1 MGDGDAGHVLVPG
14 AGRDAGQ
21 PTVVLATTAEALA
34 VAGRLLHDFNT
45 EYDDVT
51 PGASALA
58 ARLTAL
64 VAGGATDVLLV
75 EGTEGAAGAQGTQ
88 DAAGVGVLRYRPSL
102 WTAAD
107 ECYLAELYVVPGAR
121 GRGLGRV
128 LLRACLARARER
140 GCDWIDLS
148 TSEDDVAARHLYESE
163 GFHATEG
170 PGGPVT
176 FHYEREL

>member
-1 MGDGDAGHVLVPG
+1 MPDAGRPPV
-14 AGRDAGQ
+14 
-21 PTVVLATTAEALA
+21 TLAVEEQALA

-58 ARLTAL
+58 VRLAEL
-64 VAGGATDVLLV
+64 VAGGATDVLLLDG
-75 EGTEGAAGAQGTQ
+75 EAGAS
-88 DAAGVGVLRYRPSL
+88 GVGVLRYRPSL

-128 LLRACLARARER
+128 LLRACVDRARGR
-140 GCDWIDLS
+140 GCDFIDLS
-148 TSEDDVAARHLYESE
+148 TSEEDVAARHLYESE